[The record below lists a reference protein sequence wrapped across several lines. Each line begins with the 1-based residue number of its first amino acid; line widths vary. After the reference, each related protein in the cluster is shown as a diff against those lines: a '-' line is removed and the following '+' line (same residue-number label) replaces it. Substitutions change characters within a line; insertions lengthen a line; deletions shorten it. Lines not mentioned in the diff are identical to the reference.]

1 LHFIRVTGGNRLP
14 NSSDRTIFAMGD
26 LGKAV
31 AIAFLAIAAF
41 IARPPPAKADDD
53 GGIRLVTQNMY
64 VGSSFAAL
72 SAAQNPAQLLAAVAL
87 IYNNVLASKPA
98 ERAAAMAR
106 EIAQHRPDL
115 VALQEASL
123 LRTGNGGPAT
133 TVRSDF
139 VQLLLDE
146 LAGLGHRY
154 RAVAII
160 PGLDAQAPSALGF
173 NVRITNQ
180 DAILVR
186 GDPSNELQ
194 VSNLQIE
201 QFGIKLTVP
210 TLLGPFSDPR
220 GWAAIDVKMHGRSFR
235 FVTTHL
241 DSVVPAIRVA
251 QAKKLLLT
259 AANTT
264 LPVVMAGDFNI
275 AADTGLDPS
284 FPAYQ
289 AIINAG
295 FTDAWQSKRAPE
307 PGFTAHQAENLLN
320 PTSLLNHRV
329 DLVLFRGGFGI
340 ADISLIGNQVADR
353 TSSGLWPSDHAG
365 IAATLRLPS
374 RQADNR

>member
-1 LHFIRVTGGNRLP
+1 MP
-14 NSSDRTIFAMGD
+14 NPIHRATIAFGD
-26 LGKAV
+26 VSKAV
-31 AIAFLAIAAF
+31 AIAFLALAAAIAGPSTAV
-41 IARPPPAKADDD
+41 ADDDD

-64 VGSSFAAL
+64 VGSSNAAL
-72 SAAQNPAQLLAAVAL
+72 AAAQTPQQLLAAVAT
-87 IYNNVLASKPA
+87 IYNNILASNPA

-106 EIAQHRPDL
+106 EIARHHPDL
-115 VALQEASL
+115 IALQEAAL
-123 LRTGNGGPAT
+123 LRTGTGGPAT
-133 TVRSDF
+133 TVRADL
-139 VQLLLDE
+139 VQSLLDE

-154 RAVAII
+154 RAAAIV

-173 NVRITNQ
+173 DVRLTNQ

-186 GDPSNELQ
+186 DGIE

-210 TLLGPFSDPR
+210 TLLGPFSDTR
-220 GWAAIDVKMHGRSFR
+220 GWAAIDVKLRGQRFR

-241 DSVVPAIRVA
+241 DSSVPAIRVA
-251 QAKKLLLT
+251 QANELLRT
-259 AANTT
+259 AANTN

-275 AADTGLDPS
+275 AADSGLDPS

-295 FTDAWQSKRAPE
+295 FTEAWQSKRAPD
-307 PGFTAHQAENLLN
+307 PGFTCCQAENLLN
-320 PTSLLNHRV
+320 PTSLLNHRI
-329 DLVLFRGGFGI
+329 DLVLARGGFAV
-340 ADISLIGNQVADR
+340 ADISLIGNQPTDR

-365 IAATLRLPS
+365 VAATLRLPA

>member
-1 LHFIRVTGGNRLP
+1 MLNFI
-14 NSSDRTIFAMGD
+14 DRTTFA
-26 LGKAV
+26 LSYLSKAV
-31 AIAFLAIAAF
+31 AIAFLALAALIAG
-41 IARPPPAKADDD
+41 PPAAKADDD

-72 SAAQNPAQLLAAVAL
+72 SAAQTPDQFHAAVAT
-87 IYNNVLASKPA
+87 IYNNILASKPA

-106 EIAQHRPDL
+106 EIAQHHPDL
-115 VALQEASL
+115 IALQEAAL
-123 LRTGNGGPAT
+123 LRTGTGGPAT
-133 TVRSDF
+133 NVRSDF

-146 LAGLGHRY
+146 LAGLGQRY
-154 RAVAII
+154 RAVAIV

-173 NVRITNQ
+173 DVRLTDQ

-186 GDPSNELQ
+186 GDRSDEVQ

-201 QFGIKLTVP
+201 QFGIKLSVP
-210 TLLGPFSDPR
+210 TLLGPFNDTR
-220 GWAAIDVKMHGRSFR
+220 GWAAIDVRLRGRSFR

-241 DSVVPAIRVA
+241 DSVVPQIRMA
-251 QAKKLLLT
+251 QAKELLLT
-259 AANTT
+259 AGNTS

-284 FPAYQ
+284 FAAYQ
-289 AIINAG
+289 AIISAG
-295 FTDAWQSKRAPE
+295 FTDAWQSKRAPD

-320 PTSLLNHRV
+320 PTSLLSHRI
-329 DLVLFRGGFGI
+329 DLVLARGGFGV
-340 ADISLIGNQVADR
+340 ADISLIGNQQADR

-365 IAATLRLPS
+365 VAATLRLPS